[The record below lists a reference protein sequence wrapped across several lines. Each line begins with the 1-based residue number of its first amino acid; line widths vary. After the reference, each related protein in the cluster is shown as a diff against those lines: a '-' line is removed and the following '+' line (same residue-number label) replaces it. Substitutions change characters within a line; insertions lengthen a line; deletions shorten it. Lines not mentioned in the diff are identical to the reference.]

1 LEEEKNEAEKR
12 LGELQSQKGDRQD
25 RILSKEQ
32 IAEIEKFRQ
41 KQAQA
46 NRRLREVRK
55 DLRKEIDS
63 LENRLKWLNIAGMPV
78 VVTAAGLVLA
88 VMRKQRTRAK

>member
-1 LEEEKNEAEKR
+1 
-12 LGELQSQKGDRQD
+12 LQSQKGDRQD